1 MKSLFDRLAH
11 YGASDI
17 LPMHMPGHKR
27 RTGFMRGV
35 AKFDITEVT
44 GFDDLYCPT
53 GILAEAMDEA
63 AELYG
68 SDATFFLVNGS
79 TCGILSAI
87 TAAVP
92 QGGKIL
98 LARNCHKSALNA
110 VILNQLEPVWLE
122 SAAVS
127 PLQVFG
133 GVQPEA
139 VEAALNRDAEIKAV
153 FIVSP
158 SYEGIVSDVQ
168 AIAEIAH
175 RYGVPLLVDA
185 AHGAHFRFGK
195 SFPRDALSRGADV
208 VVESLHKTL
217 PSLTQ
222 TAVLHIKSNLV
233 SMEKLEFA
241 LQTFQSSSPSYLL
254 IASIIECLSVLQK
267 EGAELMATYEQNLRQ
282 LRVVADQLYQG
293 YLLTKTEE
301 MFDYDSG
308 KIVLGF
314 RGYSGPELKAA
325 LLERYRVEVEM
336 AAPGYIVAMTSL
348 NDSDEMLF
356 RFGMAL
362 KHLRRELPLRG
373 ETDFPRAVVPRGEM
387 RILPAEAQNAERE
400 TVSLSDALNRVAAT
414 TLYLYPPGCPLI
426 AAGEIIKEEQIEAL
440 RLCGEQGFAVRG
452 LCCGGVPVVK

>member
-11 YGASDI
+11 YGTSDI

-27 RTGFMRGV
+27 RTGFMRGIS
-35 AKFDITEVT
+35 KFDITEVT
-44 GFDDLYCPT
+44 GFDDLYCPQ

-63 AELYG
+63 AEIYG
-68 SDATFFLVNGS
+68 SDATFFLINGS

-92 QGGKIL
+92 RGGKL
-98 LARNCHKSALNA
+98 LMARNCHKSALNA

-122 SAAVS
+122 PDAVS
-127 PLQVFG
+127 PLHVFG
-133 GVQPEA
+133 NVKPEA
-139 VEAALNRDAEIKAV
+139 VEAALKRDADIKAV
-153 FIVSP
+153 FLVSP
-158 SYEGIVSDVQ
+158 SYEGIVSDIK

-195 SFPRDALSRGADV
+195 GFPADALTCGADI
-208 VVESLHKTL
+208 VVESVHKTL

-222 TAVLHIKSNLV
+222 TAVLHIKSKYV

-267 EGAELMATYEQNLRQ
+267 EGTVLMSNYEQNLRQ
-282 LRVVADQLYQG
+282 LRSELNHLYQG
-293 YLLTKTEE
+293 FLLTKTDE
-301 MFDYDSG
+301 MFDYDNG

-314 RGYSGPELKAA
+314 QGAEIRSA

-373 ETDFPRAVVPRGEM
+373 EKEFPQAIVPRGEM
-387 RILPAEAQNAERE
+387 RLLPAEAQDAVRE
-400 TVSLSDALNRVAAT
+400 TVPLDKALNRVAAT
-414 TLYLYPPGCPLI
+414 TLFLYPPGCPLV

-440 RLCGEQGFAVRG
+440 RFCGEQGFTVRG